1 MIDKSATR
9 YFIVP
14 YSYFIE
20 LKKRAKMERNYKI
33 SERLRD
39 GDVIDYFFREKF
51 QYNE

>member
-20 LKKRAKMERNYKI
+20 LKEKAKMDWNYNV
-33 SERLRD
+33 SEKLRD
-39 GDVIDYFFREKF
+39 DDIIDYFFREKF
-51 QYNE
+51 